1 MGEKTQKIQPY
12 KVEAINQIK
21 TMIQG
26 SKDYIFTDYRGLNVD
41 QIGALRRELREQQ
54 AAFKV
59 IKNNYA
65 RIALSELAVD
75 IEDDFLID
83 PTALA
88 LIAEDSGPVAK
99 VLVKYRKNT
108 TLRIK
113 GGVIEGQV
121 MKAEAIEEISNLPS
135 KDQLYA
141 MLMST
146 MIAPVRNFMYA
157 ANGVVS
163 KLVRT
168 LQAVADSKE
177 EN

>member
-21 TMIQG
+21 TMIED
-26 SKDYIFTDYRGLNVD
+26 SKDYIFTDYRGLNVE
-41 QIGALRRELREQQ
+41 QIGDLRRELREQQ
-54 AAFKV
+54 ATYKV

-65 RIALSELAVD
+65 RIALADLAVD
-75 IEDDFLID
+75 IEDNFLFD

-88 LIAEDSGPVAK
+88 LIKVDSGSVAK
-99 VLVKYRKNT
+99 VLVKYGKT
-108 TLRIK
+108 TPLRIK
-113 GGVIEGQV
+113 GGVIEGQILS
-121 MKAEAIEEISNLPS
+121 AEAIEEISKLPGRE
-135 KDQLYA
+135 QLYA
-141 MLMST
+141 MLMGT